1 MALTSA
7 EKMKAYRKRKQEAGF
22 KQVNLWVKA
31 GETIE
36 APKENQDNRRTR
48 WEEELKQEQLSA
60 ARKKGRELAKKGDT
74 NRTDGHTAGICDAA
88 AFFIGRDRVDI
99 AQALLSHFMID
110 RDKAAGVLEADKRT
124 NNMTLS
130 LLDKAGAW
138 EKPPNTIK

>member
-1 MALTSA
+1 MALTPA
-7 EKMKAYRKRKQEAGF
+7 QKMQAYRKRQKEKGLKQIN
-22 KQVNLWVKA
+22 KWVKA
-31 GETIE
+31 DVEPSPPEGGTDKHH
-36 APKENQDNRRTR
+36 AQ
-48 WEEELKQEQLSA
+48 WEQVLKQEQLQA
-60 ARKKGRELAKKGDT
+60 ARKEGRKLARLQDT
-74 NRTDGHTAGICDAA
+74 TRADGHTGGICDAA

-138 EKPPNTIK
+138 EKPPKTIK